1 MFFVF
6 VFVAVVFV
14 FVFVVAV
21 FVVVTV
27 TVVVVVVF
35 VVVVVVVV
43 VVMYLREC
51 VHVAPVF
58 EDYPSKRAYCF
69 PPLRDMMTVFSSPDS
84 MSMSYHMS

>member
-27 TVVVVVVF
+27 TVVVVVF